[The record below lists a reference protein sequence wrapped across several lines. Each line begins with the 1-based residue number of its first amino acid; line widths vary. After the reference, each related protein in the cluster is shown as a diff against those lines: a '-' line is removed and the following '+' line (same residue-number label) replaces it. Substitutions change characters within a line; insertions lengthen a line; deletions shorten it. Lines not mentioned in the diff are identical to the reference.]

1 MTIAH
6 RLLPAALAFALCCMA
21 SASAQESRLPDI
33 GSSAG
38 TVLSPAKQ
46 AEYGAMTLA
55 QLRHEGYILD
65 DPLLDGWLRDVGLR
79 LAASSERPQQSFT
92 FFMLRDRQ
100 INAELR
106 RFRLRVPEWR
116 VLGILR
122 ARQRLS
128 LGEAAASVG
137 LDYTTMSRTVDRLV
151 KAGRILRVTDTAD
164 RRITRLALT
173 AEGTRLFDQV
183 WPIVSRLN
191 DVACARL
198 PEGAMPLLCHA
209 LSEMVRSL
217 EDSWRERGDPKN
229 ATDPAG

>member
-1 MTIAH
+1 MIFF
-6 RLLPAALAFALCCMA
+6 ALAHKFNYGWRLNRCIFRRFRMPRKKFESTGSQDAVAGKHTAGNDALRGPAFKLERHVFYWMT
-21 SASAQESRLPDI
+21 QVVSR
-33 GSSAG
+33 
-38 TVLSPAKQ
+38 
-46 AEYGAMTLA
+46 
-55 QLRHEGYILD
+55 
-65 DPLLDGWLRDVGLR
+65 
-79 LAASSERPQQSFT
+79 
-92 FFMLRDRQ
+92 RDRQ

-217 EDSWRERGDPKN
+217 EDSCRERGDPKN

>member
-1 MTIAH
+1 MPRTRTETTRNQGAAANNRIAAEGPDEERGPPFKLERHVFYWMTQVI
-6 RLLPAALAFALCCMA
+6 R
-21 SASAQESRLPDI
+21 R
-33 GSSAG
+33 
-38 TVLSPAKQ
+38 
-46 AEYGAMTLA
+46 
-55 QLRHEGYILD
+55 
-65 DPLLDGWLRDVGLR
+65 
-79 LAASSERPQQSFT
+79 
-92 FFMLRDRQ
+92 RDRQ

-106 RFRLRVPEWR
+106 RIRLRVPEWR

-128 LGEAAASVG
+128 LGEAAAIVG

-164 RRITRLALT
+164 RRVTRLALT
-173 AEGTRLFDQV
+173 AEGKSVFDEA
-183 WPIVSRLN
+183 WPMVSRLN

-217 EDSWRERGDPKN
+217 EDSWHERGDAQS
-229 ATDPAG
+229 ATDAAG